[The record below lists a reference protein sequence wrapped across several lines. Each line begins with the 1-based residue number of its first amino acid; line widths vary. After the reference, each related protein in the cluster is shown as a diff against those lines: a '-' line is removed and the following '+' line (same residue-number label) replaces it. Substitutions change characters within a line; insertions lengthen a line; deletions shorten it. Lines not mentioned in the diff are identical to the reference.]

1 MIDLPIA
8 HVMKEEIKGKR
19 DAGIPQRNYS
29 QTTTILCKGYIN
41 LLYYIIFECFDY
53 LLINLVSFFD
63 VLNFVVTQIQVRYS
77 SRYLVMLT

>member
-77 SRYLVMLT
+77 SRCLVMLT